1 MKVFLSIC
9 LSALFASSALAY
21 FILFDGNLAKLN
33 NWWQEVARNSESLPL
48 APYKNRVI
56 AKSNL
61 RIEHANEV
69 KIFDRHL
76 FWKGTGAKIEP
87 ILDRKNNL
95 KYLNIVNGGYGYS
108 SSVDI
113 RITGAGSHHFK
124 IGNVKVLNGVIKSV
138 KVIES
143 SKWNDQPL
151 AYAFDEIYPFSG
163 VVKNEFPGGQIIEQI
178 PYLSGKIHG
187 TIKRWNEYGLPLSNK
202 DYLHGNKHGTHIYW
216 FEFTNDPQDF
226 VPFKSINGE
235 IYPTLWIKLQ
245 EEAKKKFRSKFGSHE
260 ANEWITFNYRRQ
272 GGDFPVRLLEHWK
285 DNLRHGLFEG
295 FDNLGNKT
303 FKDDYQ
309 MGHRIKHKTF
319 DKTK

>member
-1 MKVFLSIC
+1 MKAFLSIC
-9 LSALFASSALAY
+9 LSALFASSVLAY
-21 FILFDGNLAKLN
+21 FILFDGDLAKLN
-33 NWWQEVARNSESLPL
+33 AWWQGVTRHSESLPF

-56 AKSNL
+56 EKSNL
-61 RIEHANEV
+61 RVEHANEV
-69 KIFDRHL
+69 NIVDRHL
-76 FWKGTGAKIEP
+76 FWKGTGAKITP
-87 ILDRKNNL
+87 VLDKKNTL
-95 KYLNIVNGGYGYS
+95 KYLKIINGGYGYS

-113 RITGAGSHHFK
+113 HITGASSNDFK
-124 IGNVKVLNGVIKSV
+124 IGDAEVVNGVIQSV
-138 KVIES
+138 KVIET

-151 AYAFDEIYPFSG
+151 AYAFEEIYPFSG

-178 PYLSGKIHG
+178 PYLNGKIHG
-187 TIKRWNEYGLPLSNK
+187 TIKKWNEYGLPLSSK
-202 DYLHGNKHGTHIYW
+202 DYSHGKKQGTHIFW

-226 VPFKSINGE
+226 RPVKSKIGE

-245 EEAKKKFRSKFGSHE
+245 EEAKKKFDTKYGSHE

-285 DNLRHGLFEG
+285 NNLRHGLFEG
-295 FDNLGNKT
+295 FDKFGNKT
-303 FKDDYQ
+303 FKDEYQ